1 MRIVNLPKQL
11 IYTDRRN
18 LDDFLR
24 DDELNEEL
32 YKVYLRVK
40 DNPYYF
46 KFSAETAFNEAYY
59 IATMA
64 MNEPHPELDVREW
77 WYAAKRDIGWA
88 YSANLIMSMV
98 YAILSLQS
106 EKPDTIDYVLEI
118 MKGANYGEEHF
129 PAYKEMVENHPFRYD
144 SDFNIRPNSVEEL
157 RSSPILWQN
166 VTEDFEQDAIR
177 DLVAMFPTKE
187 ERLKFIDLIEQR
199 QNELTSPD
207 LGFLD
212 SKYTSQ
218 MIALEDL
225 PF

>member
-1 MRIVNLPKQL
+1 MKIVNLPRQFV
-11 IYTDRRN
+11 YTDRRN

-24 DDELNEEL
+24 DDELNKEL

-40 DNPYYF
+40 DHPYYF
-46 KFSAETAFNEAYY
+46 KFDAEKAFNEAYY
-59 IATMA
+59 IATLA

-118 MKGANYGEEHF
+118 MKNTNYGEDHF
-129 PAYKEMVENHPFRYD
+129 PAYKELVENHPFRYN
-144 SDFNIRPNSVEEL
+144 SDFSIRPNSVSEL
-157 RSSPILWQN
+157 QNATIKWQN
-166 VTEDFEQDAIR
+166 VTEEFDQETIR
-177 DLVAMFPTKE
+177 ELVAIFPTKE
-187 ERLKFIDLIEQR
+187 ERLRLIDLIEQR
-199 QNELTSPD
+199 QNELTPAD
-207 LGFLD
+207 MGFLD
-212 SKYTSQ
+212 SKYSTH
-218 MIALEDL
+218 MIDPEEL